1 MLLVNLVKLFVAFI
15 KVGSFSFGGAYSLL
29 PLIEREAVVNNH
41 WLTHDEFLKVLG
53 MVEVFP
59 GAISIKYATYI
70 GYKVAGILGVLFA
83 NLGNLLMPAAIIM
96 IAAHFY
102 NVYENNQFV
111 MKAFRGIKYAV
122 IGLVAALIYQYGAKN
137 LEELKGVFIILLGFL
152 LVLVFKLHPAYVV
165 IISAILALI
174 IL

>member
-1 MLLVNLVKLFVAFI
+1 MLITLFKLFVSFL

-29 PLIEREAVVNNH
+29 PLIEREAVTNNA

-59 GAISIKYATYI
+59 GAISIKYATYV
-70 GYKVAGILGVLFA
+70 GYKAAGVLGAVAA
-83 NLGNLLMPAAIIM
+83 NLGNLVMPASIIM
-96 IAAHFY
+96 LAAYFY
-102 NVYENNQFV
+102 STYEKNELV
-111 MKAFRGIKYAV
+111 MKAFRGIKYGV

-137 LEELKGVFIILLGFL
+137 FEELSGVGIMLLAFALVMFL
-152 LVLVFKLHPAYVV
+152 KLHPAYVV
-165 IISAILALI
+165 IISAIFALV

>member
-1 MLLVNLVKLFVAFI
+1 MLVTLAKLFISFL

-29 PLIEREAVVNNH
+29 PLIEREAVTNNA

-59 GAISIKYATYI
+59 GAISIKYATYV
-70 GYKVAGILGVLFA
+70 GYKAAGVLGVIAA
-83 NLGNLLMPAAIIM
+83 NLGNLIMPATIIM
-96 IAAHFY
+96 VAAYFY
-102 NVYENNQFV
+102 NSYEKNEVV

-137 LEELKGVFIILLGFL
+137 IVETKGIIIIILAFA
-152 LVLVFKLHPAYVV
+152 LVFFLKLHPAYVV
-165 IISAILALI
+165 VIAGVIALVIL
-174 IL
+174 

>member
-1 MLLVNLVKLFVAFI
+1 MIVTLFKLFISFL

-29 PLIEREAVVNNH
+29 PLIEREAVTNNA

-70 GYKVAGILGVLFA
+70 GYKAGGVLGAAAA
-83 NLGNLLMPAAIIM
+83 NLGNLIMPATIIM
-96 IAAHFY
+96 LAAYFY
-102 NVYENNQFV
+102 QTYEKNELV

-122 IGLVAALIYQYGAKN
+122 IGLVAALIYQYGARN
-137 LEELKGVFIILLGFL
+137 FEDAKGIIIMLLAFALVFF
-152 LVLVFKLHPAYVV
+152 FKLHPAYVV
-165 IISAILALI
+165 IIAGLAALVIL
-174 IL
+174 

>member
-1 MLLVNLVKLFVAFI
+1 MIITLLKLFISFL

-29 PLIEREAVVNNH
+29 PLIEREAVTNNA

-59 GAISIKYATYI
+59 GAISIKYATYV
-70 GYKVAGILGVLFA
+70 GYKTAGILGAVAA
-83 NLGNLLMPAAIIM
+83 NLGNLVMPATIIM
-96 IAAHFY
+96 LATYFY
-102 NVYENNQFV
+102 SAYEKNEFV

-122 IGLVAALIYQYGAKN
+122 IGLVAALIYQYGARN
-137 LEELKGVFIILLGFL
+137 FEELSGIFLIVLGFA
-152 LVLVFKLHPAYVV
+152 LVFFFNLHPAYVV
-165 IISAILALI
+165 IISAIVALF

>member
-1 MLLVNLVKLFVAFI
+1 MILTLFKLFFAFL

-29 PLIEREAVVNNH
+29 PLIEREAVTNNG

-70 GYKVAGILGVLFA
+70 GYKTAGIMGVVAA
-83 NLGNLLMPAAIIM
+83 NMGNLIMPATIIM
-96 IAAHFY
+96 VASYFY
-102 NVYENNQFV
+102 STYEKNDLV

-137 LEELKGVFIILLGFL
+137 FQEISGILLILLGFG
-152 LVLVFKLHPAYVV
+152 LVYFLNLHPAYVV
-165 IISAILALI
+165 IISAIIAMV

>member
-1 MLLVNLVKLFVAFI
+1 MIITLFKLFFAFL

-29 PLIEREAVVNNH
+29 PLIEREAVTNNG

-70 GYKVAGILGVLFA
+70 GYKTAGISGAVAA
-83 NLGNLLMPAAIIM
+83 NLGNLIMPATIIM
-96 IAAHFY
+96 VASYFY
-102 NVYENNQFV
+102 STYEKNVLV

-137 LEELKGVFIILLGFL
+137 FEEISGVLIILLGFG
-152 LVLVFKLHPAYVV
+152 LVFFFNLHPAFVV
-165 IISAILALI
+165 IISAVIAMVIL
-174 IL
+174 

>member
-1 MLLVNLVKLFVAFI
+1 MIITLFKLFFAFL

-29 PLIEREAVVNNH
+29 PLIEREAVTNNG

-70 GYKVAGILGVLFA
+70 GYKTAGIMGAVAA
-83 NLGNLLMPAAIIM
+83 NMGNLIMPATIIM
-96 IAAHFY
+96 VASYFY
-102 NVYENNQFV
+102 STYEKNELV

-122 IGLVAALIYQYGAKN
+122 IGLVAALIYQYGTKN
-137 LEELKGVFIILLGFL
+137 FEDISGILIILLGFG
-152 LVLVFKLHPAYVV
+152 LVYFLNLHPAFVV
-165 IISAILALI
+165 IISAVIAMVI
-174 IL
+174 F

>member
-1 MLLVNLVKLFVAFI
+1 MLITLFKLFLSFL

-29 PLIEREAVVNNH
+29 PLIEREAVTNH
-41 WLTHDEFLKVLG
+41 AWLTHDEFLKVLG

-70 GYKVAGILGVLFA
+70 GYKTAGVMGAVAA
-83 NLGNLLMPAAIIM
+83 NLGNLIMPATIIM
-96 IAAHFY
+96 LASHFY
-102 NVYENNQFV
+102 YTYEKNELV

-122 IGLVAALIYQYGAKN
+122 IGLVAALIYQYGVKN
-137 LEELKGVFIILLGFL
+137 FEELNGVFLIILGFL
-152 LVLVFKLHPAYVV
+152 LVLFFNLHPAYVV
-165 IISAILALI
+165 ILSAIIALV